1 MADTTNT
8 TGTGEI
14 TGASENV
21 AEDAVLAGAEGRD
34 VLVGQAGQGETVQV
48 TDESQEISVDPGDNF
63 VLPDGIALGDIDF
76 QQAEGSL
83 VIVLPSGSE
92 ITFTDFF
99 IIAGEEEDGGLPPV
113 LTLSDGTVMES
124 PLVIAQID
132 DFDPNAVA
140 AATATPPSRPMPAAT
155 SGLATRLWICWAT
168 CRASPSNSASTRK
181 I

>member
-83 VIVLPSGSE
+83 VIVLPRGSE

-124 PLVIAQID
+124 PLARVSQTHLGGVSSGADEPGCGSIC
-132 DFDPNAVA
+132 VA
-140 AATATPPSRPMPAAT
+140 LRQ
-155 SGLATRLWICWAT
+155 SGPGLIV
-168 CRASPSNSASTRK
+168 
-181 I
+181 